1 MIKHPFLI
9 RTAIAMLIALLF
21 VPSVYAQNDTKTRA
35 LDAYFAKAL
44 QDWNLPGFAVAI
56 VKDGET
62 VLAKG
67 YGVQNSAK
75 SEKVDA
81 NTLFAIASNTKAFN
95 AAALAILVD
104 AGQLSWD
111 DRVQKYLPYFQLAD
125 PWVTQEMRIRDL
137 LSHRSGLGTFS
148 GDLLWYGTDYSAAD
162 VVKRARFLPLVGQ
175 FRASYGYS
183 NIMFLAAGEIIP
195 AVTGKTFKEFVQSRI
210 IDVIGMDRTV
220 LSVNDLSG
228 KSNVAMPH
236 KLIDGK
242 WQPLDWYVW
251 NNATAAGGIIS
262 SVSDMAKWMNL
273 QLERGAFG
281 DTRIFSEDAS
291 RTMWT
296 PHNTFTVS
304 KSSEETFPSTHF
316 RGYGLG
322 WSLMDYLGH
331 KVTMHGGG
339 YDGMFSQLAL
349 VPEEKLGM
357 VILTNGMTSV
367 QNALMYRI
375 LDTYIG
381 KPEKDWSAYYLQR
394 SKQADERKAKAHE
407 KAQKERVDNTRPSRP
422 LDAYAG
428 TYGGEMYG
436 DATVTLENGRL
447 VLQFLPAKD
456 LVGDLHHWHYDTFE
470 IKWRKEFAWFGAGKV
485 QFFMNEK
492 ADVVELK
499 IDVPNEDFWFTEL
512 EFKRKK

>member
-1 MIKHPFLI
+1 
-9 RTAIAMLIALLF
+9 
-21 VPSVYAQNDTKTRA
+21 
-35 LDAYFAKAL
+35 
-44 QDWNLPGFAVAI
+44 
-56 VKDGET
+56 
-62 VLAKG
+62 
-67 YGVQNSAK
+67 
-75 SEKVDA
+75 
-81 NTLFAIASNTKAFN
+81 
-95 AAALAILVD
+95 
-104 AGQLSWD
+104 
-111 DRVQKYLPYFQLAD
+111 
-125 PWVTQEMRIRDL
+125 
-137 LSHRSGLGTFS
+137 
-148 GDLLWYGTDYSAAD
+148 
-162 VVKRARFLPLVGQ
+162 
-175 FRASYGYS
+175 
-183 NIMFLAAGEIIP
+183 
-195 AVTGKTFKEFVQSRI
+195 
-210 IDVIGMDRTV
+210 
-220 LSVNDLSG
+220 
-228 KSNVAMPH
+228 
-236 KLIDGK
+236 
-242 WQPLDWYVW
+242 
-251 NNATAAGGIIS
+251 
-262 SVSDMAKWMNL
+262 
-273 QLERGAFG
+273 
-281 DTRIFSEDAS
+281 
-291 RTMWT
+291 
-296 PHNTFTVS
+296 
-304 KSSEETFPSTHF
+304 
-316 RGYGLG
+316 
-322 WSLMDYLGH
+322 
-331 KVTMHGGG
+331 
-339 YDGMFSQLAL
+339 
-349 VPEEKLGM
+349 M

>member
-1 MIKHPFLI
+1 M
-9 RTAIAMLIALLF
+9 
-21 VPSVYAQNDTKTRA
+21 
-35 LDAYFAKAL
+35 
-44 QDWNLPGFAVAI
+44 
-56 VKDGET
+56 
-62 VLAKG
+62 
-67 YGVQNSAK
+67 
-75 SEKVDA
+75 
-81 NTLFAIASNTKAFN
+81 
-95 AAALAILVD
+95 
-104 AGQLSWD
+104 
-111 DRVQKYLPYFQLAD
+111 
-125 PWVTQEMRIRDL
+125 
-137 LSHRSGLGTFS
+137 
-148 GDLLWYGTDYSAAD
+148 
-162 VVKRARFLPLVGQ
+162 
-175 FRASYGYS
+175 
-183 NIMFLAAGEIIP
+183 
-195 AVTGKTFKEFVQSRI
+195 
-210 IDVIGMDRTV
+210 

-262 SVSDMAKWMNL
+262 SASDMAKWMNL
-273 QLERGAFG
+273 QLNRGAFG

-407 KAQKERVDNTRPSRP
+407 KAQKERVDNTVHHGRWTRTPALMAVKCMVMR
-422 LDAYAG
+422 LLHLKMAG
-428 TYGGEMYG
+428 WCCNFCQPRTWSVICTTGIM
-436 DATVTLENGRL
+436 TLLKSNGVRN
-447 VLQFLPAKD
+447 LPGSA
-456 LVGDLHHWHYDTFE
+456 LARYNFS
-470 IKWRKEFAWFGAGKV
+470 
-485 QFFMNEK
+485 
-492 ADVVELK
+492 
-499 IDVPNEDFWFTEL
+499 
-512 EFKRKK
+512 